1 MAEWHYQANGHEF
14 EQAPK
19 DGDEQGG
26 LACCRPW
33 GRKEWDTT
41 EHLNWT
47 EPGESPAIQWLG
59 LPTLTDKRPGFYPWS
74 GKPQATQSGQKKKQ
88 NKINSLPSSREHG
101 VTIRKEESVY
111 YKLHLDIISAL
122 PIPPQS
128 ITSIKK
134 PTRHTSFAEK
144 NPRVCISENYPTDV
158 TVILQMVYKP
168 AGQYPC
174 RQQGPWRANGYSH
187 LITSRMWSLHLLV
200 FCLDFRF

>member
-1 MAEWHYQANGHEF
+1 MALPSQWTWVWASPERRWWTGRPGVLQTMGSQRVGHDWASE
-14 EQAPK
+14 
-19 DGDEQGG
+19 
-26 LACCRPW
+26 
-33 GRKEWDTT
+33 
-41 EHLNWT
+41 LNWT
-47 EPGESPAIQWLG
+47 RGIPSNPVVRTPHSHWQEAWVLSLVREAASHTEWP
-59 LPTLTDKRPGFYPWS
+59 
-74 GKPQATQSGQKKKQ
+74 KKKQ